1 MKITFEQEK
10 KFLKA
15 LYMGAGMAESDA
27 AILAEVPTQS
37 DFTGVESH
45 GMSRGVLYAMGLR
58 SGSMNPHAEF
68 KVLMETDNLLA
79 IDGDDSTGVVSMVKG
94 YELLA
99 EKAKKTG
106 IAFGVAKGSSNIGCG
121 NYYAWRAAKDNLI
134 ILASAN
140 TSPLQAPFGGADP
153 LIGSNPIIASTPS
166 NSFPVTLDIATTLVA
181 LGKIQIAQRNKTP
194 IPDTWCLDK
203 DGKPTTDPAQYFTN
217 SPMASYK
224 GYGLAVMVDIFSA
237 VLSGAAFGSDIGIAL
252 KMQKERSGWSMLLI
266 DPSRFM
272 PIEEYKAR
280 VDDYIRMMKECRKA
294 EGVEEIFLP
303 GELEYRE
310 YQKRIVEGFEV
321 ERSLEI
327 LAKSIALQCGLGT
340 KTMTLQE
347 IIDSLE

>member
-10 KFLKA
+10 KLLKA
-15 LYMGAGMAESDA
+15 MYMSTGMTESDA
-27 AILAEVPTQS
+27 EILAEVPTQS

-58 SGSMNPHAEF
+58 SGSMNPNAEF
-68 KVLMETDNLLA
+68 KILMETDNLLA
-79 IDGDDSTGVVSMVKG
+79 IDGDDSVGVVSMVKG

-121 NYYAWRAAKDNLI
+121 NYYAWRAAQDNLI

-140 TSPLQAPFGGADP
+140 TSPLQAPYGGADP
-153 LIGSNPIIASTPS
+153 MIGTNPIICSTPS

-181 LGKIQIAQRNKTP
+181 LGKIQNAQRSKTP
-194 IPDTWCLDK
+194 IPDTWCLDQE
-203 DGKPTTDPAQYFTN
+203 GRPTTDPAKYFTN
-217 SPMASYK
+217 SPMATYK

-237 VLSGAAFGSDIGIAL
+237 VLSGAAYGTDIGVAL

-280 VDDYIRMMKECRKA
+280 VDDYIRMMKETRKA

-310 YQKRIVEGFEV
+310 YQKRIVEGFEIDK
-321 ERSLEI
+321 SLEI
-327 LAKSIALQCGLGT
+327 MTKSIAIQCKLGT
-340 KTMTLQE
+340 KDMTLQQ
-347 IIDSLE
+347 IIDALE